1 MTTALITWI
10 SVVAFVSFLMIFRSV
25 HSFKRHSSKKYIH
38 LLEITNE
45 REMLFIP
52 GDTLKY
58 DDRDY
63 DSDDDN

>member
-1 MTTALITWI
+1 MATALITWI
-10 SVVAFVSFLMIFRSV
+10 SVVAFVSFLVIFKSV
-25 HSFKRHSSKKYIH
+25 YSFKKRSSKKSVH

-52 GDTLKY
+52 GDILKY